1 MSAFD
6 EMMAA
11 RRAASEPFER
21 VTFSSPVGSQTIDV
35 PAGTAEQQ
43 VRAEIIL
50 DVQPVQRL
58 VKLARSSMRSYVHRL
73 HKEQGGL
80 CPLCSHPIDLSIKG
94 EGVLDH
100 DHDTGRIRGVLH
112 RSCNAAEGKISNA
125 AARWGAKSSSYAD
138 IIPYLE
144 NLVRYL
150 KATPTNMIYPMHKT
164 PDEKRD
170 ARALAAKVKR
180 AEVKAKRELALRKRQ
195 GKE

>member
-6 EMMAA
+6 KALAA
-11 RRAASEPFER
+11 HSDFVRFRTLAGG
-21 VTFSSPVGSQTIDV
+21 VDTITV
-35 PAGTAEQQ
+35 PSGTAEQQ
-43 VRAEIIL
+43 VRKELIISI
-50 DVQPVQRL
+50 DKVPTPVRL
-58 VKLARSSMRSYVHRL
+58 VKLARSGMRSYVHRL

-80 CPLCSHPIDLSIKG
+80 CPLCRAPIDLTIKG

-150 KATPTNMIYPMHKT
+150 KAEPTNMIYPMHKT

-180 AEVKAKRELALRKRQ
+180 AELKARRELALRKRQ
-195 GKE
+195 GNE